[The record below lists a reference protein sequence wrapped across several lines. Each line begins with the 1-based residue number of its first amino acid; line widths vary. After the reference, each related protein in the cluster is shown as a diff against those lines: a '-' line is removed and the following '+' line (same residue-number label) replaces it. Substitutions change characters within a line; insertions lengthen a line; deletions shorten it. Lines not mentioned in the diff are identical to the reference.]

1 MPKKLT
7 IRLDDEFEADTEAL
21 TRSGSNNLS
30 ETVKIALGE
39 AVERRQE
46 DPAFRRRVRQ
56 IIEEDQELLERL
68 AE

>member
-7 IRLDDEFEADTEAL
+7 IRLDDEFAADTEAL

-39 AVERRQE
+39 GVERRQE

>member
-7 IRLDDEFEADTEAL
+7 IRLDDEFAADTEAL
-21 TRSGSNNLS
+21 TRSGGNNPN
-30 ETVKIALGE
+30 ETVKIAVGE
-39 AVERRQE
+39 AAERRQD
-46 DPAFRRRVRQ
+46 DPAFRHRVRQ